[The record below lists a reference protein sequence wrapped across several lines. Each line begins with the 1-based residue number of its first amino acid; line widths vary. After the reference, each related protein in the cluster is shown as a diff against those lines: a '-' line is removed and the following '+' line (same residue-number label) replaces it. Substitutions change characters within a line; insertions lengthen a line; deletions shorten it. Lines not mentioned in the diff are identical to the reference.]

1 MGWSLGRAAKEAG
14 RSKSTL
20 HRALKDGT
28 LSGAKDDQGRW
39 QIEPAEL
46 FRVFQ
51 RNGSGTGAWDGAER
65 SVERLEHPMERP
77 GDEAEAV
84 LAVRVEMLSA
94 ALDRERELAD
104 ELRGELRGVRDELR
118 AAQERIVGLL
128 SPPARPPA
136 GGWIGRLVARMAPT
150 P

>member
-51 RNGSGTGAWDGAER
+51 WNASGTVLWDDTERPVERVEQAAER
-65 SVERLEHPMERP
+65 PDQER
-77 GDEAEAV
+77 EAV
-84 LAVRVEMLSA
+84 LTVRVEMLTD
-94 ALDRERELAD
+94 ALDRERELNT
-104 ELRGELRGVRDELR
+104 ELKDELRGVRDELR

-128 SPPARPPA
+128 APPVRTERL
-136 GGWIGRLVARMAPT
+136 GWIARLTGRMRAA
-150 P
+150 